1 MFTKKPAMCTER
13 LTESPKEL
21 FLATWLIYL
30 TTSAHSGVFFI
41 KNRTVL
47 PIVCFSHDN
56 HTIFIR
62 FSYEA
67 FTKKKKN
74 RTILSGNIVYFSR
87 TIDRRHGREAFS
99 LFISI

>member
-13 LTESPKEL
+13 LTESPKGL
-21 FLATWLIYL
+21 FLAMWLIYL

-67 FTKKKKN
+67 FTKKKSYDSLRKN
-74 RTILSGNIVYFSR
+74 RILKSY
-87 TIDRRHGREAFS
+87 DRSQTWA
-99 LFISI
+99 